1 MNARWLFNERVILVS
16 VLNSFMKTALHHFVQ
31 GQWKGNDTAVDA
43 EKCQL
48 VLAFGSPELLTD
60 AQHFAHLRK
69 LYPLADI
76 VSSST
81 AGEII
86 QDAVH
91 DDSIVA
97 IAMQL
102 ENSTLKVVKTHI
114 NEHVDSY
121 AAGVALKN
129 LLDDEAL
136 SGIFIISDGL
146 MVDGS
151 ALVRGFSYNN
161 DKKIPITGGLA
172 GDAAR
177 FKKTYTGLNE
187 VASQGNIIAV
197 GFYGE
202 NIHIGHGS
210 LGGWDEFGYER
221 QITRSDKNV
230 LFEVDEEKALD
241 LYKRYLG
248 TFAEQLPGSALMF
261 PMSMRVPGADNYL
274 IRTILATDDNASSM
288 VFAGNMPE
296 GSIVRLMR
304 GDIQKLISASGT
316 AAKDSVESLFDH
328 KPQLTLLLSCVGR
341 KIIMDTKVEEEV
353 LAAQEELGQD
363 CTVAGFY
370 TYGGLSPFG
379 VGTACELHN
388 QTITVTTFS
397 ES

>member
-1 MNARWLFNERVILVS
+1 
-16 VLNSFMKTALHHFVQ
+16 MKTKLHHLVE
-31 GQWKGNDTAVDA
+31 GQWKASEATIDA

-48 VLAFGSPELLTD
+48 VLVFGSPELL
-60 AQHFAHLRK
+60 AIPEHFDYLRNI
-69 LYPLADI
+69 YPNADI

-81 AGEII
+81 AGEIM
-86 QDAVH
+86 QDGVY

-97 IAMQL
+97 TAIQL
-102 ENSTLKVVKTHI
+102 ENSTLKSVKTNI
-114 NEHVDSY
+114 SEHEDSY
-121 AAGVALKN
+121 AAGVSMKAS
-129 LLDDEAL
+129 LDSEDL

-146 MVDGS
+146 MVDGA
-151 ALVRGFSYNN
+151 ALVRGFSQNN
-161 DKKIPITGGLA
+161 EKNIPITGGLA

-177 FKKTYTGLNE
+177 FQKTFTGLNE
-187 VASQGNIIAV
+187 VAGQGNIIAV
-197 GFYGE
+197 GFYGD

-221 QITRSDKNV
+221 QITKSEKNV

-248 TFAEQLPGSALMF
+248 SFAEELPGSALMF
-261 PMSMRVPGADNYL
+261 PMSMRVPGADKYL
-274 IRTILATDDNASSM
+274 IRTILATDDSANSM

-296 GSIVRLMR
+296 GSAVRLMR
-304 GDIQKLISASGT
+304 GDIQKLIRASAT
-316 AAKDSVESLFDH
+316 ASQDSVDSLKDH

-341 KIIMDTKVEEEV
+341 KIIMNTKVEEEV
-353 LAAQEELGQD
+353 LAAEEALGSD

-388 QTITVTTFS
+388 QTMTVTTFS